1 LTIAVSFGGQF
12 ADCAAF
18 DPFLLGRIYHLFS
31 DAGRMAAET
40 RLVTAMF
47 IASITR
53 HIRGAANRFGGAE
66 DGNIAVIFAI
76 TCLPILTFVGA
87 AIDYSRANNAR
98 SSMQAALDST
108 ALMVSKDL
116 SQGLITTS
124 QINTKAQ
131 AYFAALYTNKDA
143 QSVAIS
149 ATYTAASGSSS
160 SIIQVNGSGSIT
172 TDFMKVAGFPNMN
185 FNTMSTAT
193 WGSSKLR
200 VALVLDNTYSM
211 SDSGKM
217 PALQSAAKTLVD
229 TLSAQ
234 AANNG
239 DVLISIV
246 PFNVDVNVGTSN
258 INATWLDWSDWD
270 ANHGS
275 CSSGSYTTQSTCT
288 SHGNT
293 WNTNRG
299 NWTGCVQD
307 RTTTNNYDTLS
318 TAPNTA
324 IAATLFQPVKEDF
337 FFGFFGD
344 PCPQQIMPL
353 SYDWTALK
361 AKITAMHPNG
371 TTNQQIGVM
380 WGWLSLL
387 QQLPLSAPAEDPN
400 YNYKKVIILLSD
412 GDNTANRTYP
422 WDGTGGYPSQTTINA
437 IDARQKILCDNIK
450 AGPGGISIYTI
461 QVNTD
466 GTANSS
472 VMQYCASGNAN
483 FFSTTSSS
491 GISTAFASIG
501 TSLSKLRVAR

>member
-1 LTIAVSFGGQF
+1 MSF
-12 ADCAAF
+12 
-18 DPFLLGRIYHLFS
+18 
-31 DAGRMAAET
+31 
-40 RLVTAMF
+40 
-47 IASITR
+47 ASITR
-53 HIRGAANRFGGAE
+53 HIREAASRFGRAD

-76 TCLPILTFVGA
+76 ACLPILTFVGA
-87 AIDYSRANNAR
+87 AIDYSRANAAR

-108 ALMVSKDL
+108 ALMVSRDL

-124 QINTKAQ
+124 QITAKAQ
-131 AYFAALYTNKDA
+131 GYFAALYTNKDA
-143 QSVAIS
+143 QSPAIS
-149 ATYTAASGSSS
+149 ATYTLANSSTGSTIRVTGSAS
-160 SIIQVNGSGSIT
+160 IM
-172 TDFMKVAGFPNMN
+172 TDFMNVVGFPNMS
-185 FNTMSTAT
+185 FNAGSTAA
-193 WGSSKLR
+193 WGNTRLR
-200 VALVLDNTYSM
+200 VAMVLDNTYSM
-211 SDSGKM
+211 SDAGKM
-217 PALQSAAKTLVD
+217 PALQTAARTLVD

-234 AANNG
+234 ATTNG

-246 PFNVDVNVGTSN
+246 PFNVDVNIGTGN

-270 ANHGS
+270 ASQGT
-275 CSSGSYTTQSTCT
+275 CSNSTYTTQSACT
-288 SHGNT
+288 THSGT
-293 WNTNRG
+293 WNTHRA

-307 RTTTNNYDTLS
+307 RTTIGNYDTLS
-318 TAPNTA
+318 TEPNTA
-324 IAATLFQPVKEDF
+324 IAATLFQPVKENF
-337 FFGFFGD
+337 YYGYFGD

-450 AGPGGISIYTI
+450 ASAGGISIYTI

-472 VMQYCASGNAN
+472 VMQYCASGTAN
-483 FFSTTSSS
+483 FFSTTSST